1 MLVVLQVSLCM
12 LLLVCAG
19 LFVRT
24 LANLNVLDPGFN
36 KRGLLLFAI
45 EPPGQRYPAPKNI
58 EVLHRVEERLASLPE
73 VESVTLSRE
82 ALLAQSGSNSDFLL
96 RAAQELQ
103 EATNTLGVQFCR
115 AKLLHHNGHTDSLW
129 PPIWSP

>member
-1 MLVVLQVSLCM
+1 MAGKTLVILQVSLCM

-24 LANLNVLDPGFN
+24 LANLNALDPGFN
-36 KRGLLLFAI
+36 KGGLLLFAI
-45 EPPGQRYPAPKNI
+45 EPPAQRYPAPKNV
-58 EVLHRVEERLASLPE
+58 ELLHRMEEKIASLPG

-96 RAAQELQ
+96 DR
-103 EATNTLGVQFCR
+103 
-115 AKLLHHNGHTDSLW
+115 
-129 PPIWSP
+129 SPMQVSA